1 MTTLDDLPLRD
12 DLRGRSPYGAP
23 QLDVPVRLNV
33 NENSHPVPAEVVT
46 ALERELSAVL
56 HDLNRYPDRE
66 FDRLRSAL
74 AHYLDGVLDRQGG
87 RAAGTAA
94 SERIDPAQI
103 WAANGSNEV
112 LAHIL
117 QAFGGPGRTALGFT
131 PSYSM
136 HPLITA
142 STGATWIAVDRDA
155 DFGISAEA
163 AVAAVRQHRP
173 DVVFLCTPNNPTG
186 NGLDLAVIEAVLA
199 ASTGIVIVD
208 EAYAEFARPG
218 FRTALTLLPQH
229 PRLIVSRT
237 MSKAFAFA
245 GVRLGYA
252 IAHPAVTD
260 ALRLVRL
267 PYHLSALTQAAAC
280 AALEHTPVLL
290 DNVEAL
296 ISERDRMVTALT
308 ELGFDVAETDA
319 NFVLFGGVSDT
330 RLLWQRLL
338 DAGVLIRDIGIPGH
352 LRVNAG
358 TTEETTAFIEAIS
371 AIVAAHPETLENL

>member
-1 MTTLDDLPLRD
+1 MLTLSDLPLRD
-12 DLRGRSPYGAP
+12 DLRGKEPYGAP
-23 QLDVPVRLNV
+23 QLAVDVALNV
-33 NENSHPVPAEVVT
+33 NENSHPVPPTVVD
-46 ALERELSAVL
+46 AVRRAVDAQL
-56 HDLNRYPDRE
+56 RGLNRYPDRE
-66 FDRLRSAL
+66 FTRLRELLLSYVQEFSSRQSA
-74 AHYLDGVLDRQGG
+74 DGSTPADFL
-87 RAAGTAA
+87 TA
-94 SERIDPAQI
+94 DWL

-112 LAHIL
+112 LSHIL
-117 QAFGGPGRTALGFT
+117 QAFGGPGRTALGFV

-136 HPLITA
+136 HPLITQ
-142 STGATWIAVDRDA
+142 STGARWIAVDR
-155 DFGISAEA
+155 GEGSSLSAETA
-163 AVAAVRQHRP
+163 AAAVREHQP

-186 NGLDLAVIEAVLA
+186 GGLPAEVIEAVLH

-218 FRTALTLLPQH
+218 YTTAVHLLREN
-229 PRLIVSRT
+229 PRLVVSRT

>member
-1 MTTLDDLPLRD
+1 MLTLSDLPLRD
-12 DLRGRSPYGAP
+12 DLRGREPYGAP
-23 QLDVPVRLNV
+23 QLAVDVALNV
-33 NENSHPVPAEVVT
+33 NENSHPVPPTVVD
-46 ALERELSAVL
+46 AVRRAVDAQL
-56 HDLNRYPDRE
+56 RGLNRYPDRE
-66 FDRLRSAL
+66 FTRLRELLLTYVQDFSSRQSG
-74 AHYLDGVLDRQGG
+74 DGSTP
-87 RAAGTAA
+87 AGFLTA
-94 SERIDPAQI
+94 EWL

-112 LAHIL
+112 LSHIL
-117 QAFGGPGRTALGFT
+117 QAFGGPGRTALGFV

-136 HPLITA
+136 HPLITQ
-142 STGATWIAVDRDA
+142 STGARWIAVDRGE
-155 DFGISAEA
+155 DFSLSAETA
-163 AVAAVRQHRP
+163 AAAVREHQP

-186 NGLDLAVIEAVLA
+186 GGLPAEVIEAVLH

-218 FRTALTLLPQH
+218 YTTAVHLLREN
-229 PRLIVSRT
+229 PRLVVSRT

-296 ISERDRMVTALT
+296 IAERDRMVAALT